1 LVTDKID
8 KLVTGLREVFGER
21 LRAVVLYGSAAA
33 GEHIAGRSDYNVLV
47 IADEL
52 PVEKLRAAGAIT
64 RSWTTSGNPPPL
76 VFTAEE
82 WRTSADVFPMEYAD
96 ILERNRVLFGD
107 PELERVRY
115 SREHLR
121 LQVEQE
127 ARGKLLHLRQAVIG
141 AGADAKAQL
150 AIFERTL
157 SQIMVLFRGAAR
169 LHGDTPPKDY
179 EALSRTIAARAGF
192 NSESLVRVVRHVRG
206 TEPIKKEAA
215 SDALGGY
222 LIALERLVRHL
233 DQIAHGA

>member
-1 LVTDKID
+1 LVTDKIA

-47 IADEL
+47 IVDEL

-64 RSWTTSGNPPPL
+64 RSWTASGNPPPL

-127 ARGKLLHLRQAVIG
+127 ARGKLVHLRQAVIG
-141 AGADAKAQL
+141 AGDDAKAQL
-150 AIFERTL
+150 VIFERTL
-157 SQIMVLFRGAAR
+157 SQIMVLFRGTAR

-206 TEPIKKEAA
+206 TELIKKEAA
-215 SDALGGY
+215 SEALGGY

-233 DQIAHGA
+233 DQIAHSA